1 MATRNRARPIVA
13 APVAPSLGREAAG
26 VGLGVLA
33 LLIGLAVLS
42 YDPLARSN
50 LIGPSGAALADL
62 LVSTL
67 GLAALAVPIGGLIW
81 AVAIFRGGAHEIGPV
96 RGTALGGALL
106 ASAVAVHLAV
116 GTWNGLE
123 AGGLIGGFL
132 SLVLVDG
139 LGRAGAWLV
148 VAAVLLLLVAT
159 LSGRTVGALGRSAG
173 GAAARVGRGGATLAR
188 QRAARWRRGP
198 GGDGEDVVELFDEDE
213 SAPILLRRSH
223 VVKEPPERGRDT
235 PPEGRRAP
243 VVIST
248 PPEPS
253 PKPAARR
260 QVEMPF
266 QDGRAWCL
274 PDVNLLDT
282 PVKDESEV
290 DHETLNASARVLE
303 AKLATFDIRGEVVVI
318 HPGPVITTY
327 EFEPAAGIRVQRI
340 VALADDLA
348 MAMRAMSVRILAPIP
363 GKSVVGIE
371 VANARRESVMLR
383 EIVASDAFHQANSPL
398 ALALGKDTTGRPFAG
413 DLARMPHL
421 LVAGSTGSGKSVF
434 LNTLIVSLLMRAS
447 PPDVR
452 MVMIDPKILELAPY
466 HEIPHLLVPVI
477 TEPKQALI
485 LLINL
490 VMEMNDRYRVMRDKG
505 VRNLEAYNRAVA
517 AEKDQREVI
526 ELEADDAES
535 ADDEGEA
542 AGAASRP
549 GRLVHQHLPR
559 IVVIIDELADLI
571 MSRREVED
579 PITKLAQKA
588 RAAGIHLVVATQR
601 PSVDVITG
609 LIKANFPARIAFQ
622 VAGKVDSRTILDAMG
637 AERLLGQGDMLFLP
651 PGSSR
656 LTRLHGAFVSDQEI
670 DRITRFVRD
679 QGEGP
684 AYRMDLLEDPTGDSE
699 STPVASGDEAD
710 PMYDLA
716 VQTVVESGRAST
728 SYVQRR
734 LQVGYNRAARMRE
747 MMEREGVVSAPDHR
761 GNREILARSMDE

>member
-13 APVAPSLGREAAG
+13 APAAASLGREAAG
-26 VGLGVLA
+26 VGIGVVA

-67 GLAALAVPIGGLIW
+67 GLAAMAVPIGGLVW
-81 AVAIFRGGAHEIGPV
+81 AVAIFRGGAQEIGPV
-96 RGTALGGALL
+96 RGAAIGGTLL

-116 GTWNGLE
+116 GTWHGLQ

-132 SLVLVDG
+132 SAVLVDG
-139 LGRAGAWLV
+139 LGSAGAWLV
-148 VAAVLLLLVAT
+148 VATVLLLLVAT

-173 GAAARVGRGGATLAR
+173 GAAARVGRGSAALAR
-188 QRAARWRRGP
+188 QRAARWRRGAD
-198 GGDGEDVVELFDEDE
+198 GDREDVIDLFDEDE

-223 VVKEPPERGRDT
+223 VVTDAPVRGRDT

-248 PPEPS
+248 PPEAS
-253 PKPAARR
+253 PKTATRR

-274 PDVNLLDT
+274 PDVNLLDV
-282 PVKDESEV
+282 PVNSESDV

-371 VANARRESVMLR
+371 VANARRDSVLLR
-383 EIVASDAFHQANSPL
+383 EIVASDAFHQANSTL

-447 PPDVR
+447 PRDVR

-517 AEKDQREVI
+517 AEKDQRSVI
-526 ELEADDAES
+526 ELEADDAEE
-535 ADDEGEA
+535 ADAEDPA
-542 AGAASRP
+542 AASAPP
-549 GRLVHQHLPR
+549 GRMVHQHLPR
-559 IVVIIDELADLI
+559 LVVIIDELADLI

-656 LTRLHGAFVSDQEI
+656 LTRLHGAFVSDPEI
-670 DRITRFVRD
+670 ERITRFVRE

-699 STPVASGDEAD
+699 STPSAVSDEAD

-716 VQTVVESGRAST
+716 VQTVAESGRAST

-734 LQVGYNRAARMRE
+734 LQVGYNRAARMME

-761 GNREILARSMDE
+761 GNREILVRSMDE